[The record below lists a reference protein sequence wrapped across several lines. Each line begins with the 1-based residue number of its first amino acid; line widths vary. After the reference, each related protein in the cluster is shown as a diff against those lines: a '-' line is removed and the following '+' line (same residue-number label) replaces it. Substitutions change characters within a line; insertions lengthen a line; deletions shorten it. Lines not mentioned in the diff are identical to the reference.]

1 MNLAAQQC
9 LDNAGAI
16 RACARDD
23 TTTTPS
29 TASATVSGHRGMGRG
44 GLEPV
49 APRNPGR
56 CRSVSRMGAPGLAT
70 RIGVVGCQTRRLTAK
85 LAGSVLASATVR
97 RVQSRDPVVSA
108 GTACIWSRGCLASHC
123 VCLAH
128 LRCPSDRVQGMPSV
142 SRLARMDRTV
152 DCQLRG
158 GSDQHPSLYHGC
170 PCGSCWCLR
179 RPTAAAESSGLAGR
193 VDDEVC
199 RDPPSCPRGV
209 EPGASDEP
217 LLPRSQ
223 ADSRAG
229 PATWSDSAAVCGVA
243 DVS

>member
-49 APRNPGR
+49 APRNPGSLPPGTR
-56 CRSVSRMGAPGLAT
+56 RAPGLAT
-70 RIGVVGCQTRRLTAK
+70 RIGAGRCQTCRLTAN

-97 RVQSRDPVVSA
+97 WAQSRAPVASA
-108 GTACIWSRGCLASHC
+108 GTACICLRTVLLLT

-128 LRCPSDRVQGMPSV
+128 LRRPTDRIQSMPSV
-142 SRLARMDRTV
+142 SRVARMDRTV

-158 GSDQHPSLYHGC
+158 GSDQHPSHRLWLPVRLVLVPAATDGC
-170 PCGSCWCLR
+170 RGVVLTRGPGRSAGIRLVAR
-179 RPTAAAESSGLAGR
+179 AASSLVPAASSGCRAVMRTRGPGR
-193 VDDEVC
+193 
-199 RDPPSCPRGV
+199 RRGLT
-209 EPGASDEP
+209 
-217 LLPRSQ
+217 LLPCVVLR
-223 ADSRAG
+223 
-229 PATWSDSAAVCGVA
+229 T
-243 DVS
+243 